1 MSHSTIQGLV
11 GLFLFVSG
19 LIALYAV
26 STPEPARVDDQVA
39 INPQPRAT
47 SATPTRIVEVGPQV
61 QQALTEA
68 GRAEVLGAEAMSQ
81 IPPEVARVL
90 IENGVVLTVPAG
102 GNP

>member
-26 STPEPARVDDQVA
+26 STPEPAIADDPVA
-39 INPQPRAT
+39 ISPQQTAT
-47 SATPTRIVEVGPQV
+47 PPTPTRIVEVGPQV
-61 QQALTEA
+61 QQALAEA
-68 GRAEVLGAEAMSQ
+68 GRAEVLGADALRQ

-90 IENGVVLTVPAG
+90 IENGVVLTVPPG

>member
-26 STPEPARVDDQVA
+26 STPEPARNDDPPASNTQA
-39 INPQPRAT
+39 TAT

-68 GRAEVLGAEAMSQ
+68 GRAEVLGADAMSQ